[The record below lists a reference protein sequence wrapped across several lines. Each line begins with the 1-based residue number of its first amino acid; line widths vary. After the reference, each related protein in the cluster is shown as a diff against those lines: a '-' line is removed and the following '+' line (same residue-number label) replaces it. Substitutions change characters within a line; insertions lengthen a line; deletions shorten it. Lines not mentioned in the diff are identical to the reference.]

1 VDAPAPTFA
10 APLAAPPLVLDGG
23 PLHVADVVAVAH
35 EGRPVELGEQARTA
49 LLRARETV
57 ERLLERGES
66 VYGLTTGVGVLAR
79 VQVDS
84 AEPHAHGRRLVL
96 AHCVGHGPFAP
107 SPVVRAAML
116 VRAQGL
122 SLGGAGVR
130 PLLVDAYCAAL
141 NAGVLPPV
149 HEIGSVGQS
158 DLGPLAEVARTLI
171 GEDGLMRG
179 AGLQPVRLAPKEALA
194 MINANAF
201 SVGWACLA
209 LDRCRLALEALDA
222 AAALSFE
229 GFLANPSPLDP
240 VVARVRPYAALSD
253 SVRRLRE
260 LLEGGELLHGGLARN
275 LQDPLA
281 FRVVAQAHATARN
294 ALDHAKGQVEV
305 ELRSAGDNPL
315 VIYEEERA
323 ISVGNFDSGPV
334 AAALDY
340 ARIGVAH
347 AVTVSGERVQKL
359 LTGVFSGL
367 PDGLRV
373 REDDPDDAL
382 AIVGHGAA
390 ALAAEVRLLAAPV
403 SIELPTS
410 GLAGG
415 IEDRVTMTPLAARR
429 LDTMGALALRL
440 AAVELVC
447 AAQAVDLRGRA
458 GRLAPGTA
466 RLHGLVRDSVPFVR
480 TGETVSADL
489 DGLTAR
495 LVDGI

>member
-1 VDAPAPTFA
+1 VEAPAASFA
-10 APLAAPPLVLDGG
+10 TAAAPPPLILDGG

-35 EGRPVELGEQARTA
+35 EGRPVQLGDRARAA
-49 LLRARETV
+49 LQRARETV
-57 ERLLERGES
+57 ERLLARGEP
-66 VYGLTTGVGVLAR
+66 VYGLTTGVGALAR
-79 VQVDS
+79 VRVDTD
-84 AEPHAHGRRLVL
+84 EPHDHGRRLIL
-96 AHCVGHGPFAP
+96 AHCVAHGPLVPAP
-107 SPVVRAAML
+107 VARAAML

-130 PLLVDAYCAAL
+130 PLVVDAYCAAL
-141 NAGVLPPV
+141 AAGVTPAV

-179 AGLQPVRLAPKEALA
+179 AGLDPVRLAPKEALA

-209 LDRCRLALEALDA
+209 LDRCRLALDALDA

-253 SVRRLRE
+253 SVRRLRG
-260 LLEGGELLHGGLARN
+260 LLEGGELLSGELARN

-281 FRVVAQAHATARN
+281 FRVVAQAHATARD

-315 VIYEEERA
+315 VIGEEERA

-359 LTGVFSGL
+359 LAGVFSGL
-367 PDGLRV
+367 PDGLRT
-373 REDDPDDAL
+373 RADDPDDAL

-410 GLAGG
+410 GLAAG

-447 AAQAVDLRGRA
+447 AAQAVDLRERA

-466 RLHGLVRDSVPFVR
+466 RLHALVREHVPFVHS
-480 TGETVSADL
+480 GETVQIDL

-495 LVDGI
+495 LVDGS